1 MVSVKPRMLE
11 SVGGR
16 ADLEQCSQFQLMA
29 RSNPANAGSA
39 LGFSS
44 SAEALV
50 QDQAMTVVRWITPQ
64 QQKESYLSQN
74 SWSSESKSN
83 QQCLIMQV

>member
-11 SVGGR
+11 GVGGR

-29 RSNPANAGSA
+29 HSNPANAGSA

-44 SAEALV
+44 SVEALV
-50 QDQAMTVVRWITPQ
+50 QD
-64 QQKESYLSQN
+64 
-74 SWSSESKSN
+74 
-83 QQCLIMQV
+83 